1 MRTTTALAT
10 AVVFILTIGTTCL
23 AQTEQPQTGQMGGM
37 MSGQGMMGQGATGQ
51 GMMRQGMMG
60 QGMMG
65 QNMMPGMM
73 MGGMMG
79 KSMVST
85 EDGVVVV
92 MIGNKLYKYD
102 KQLNLK
108 KEVEIEIDYQ
118 GMQNMMMKMQNME
131 TQTGQGTQ
139 Q

>member
-1 MRTTTALAT
+1 MRKTATLAIV
-10 AVVFILTIGTTCL
+10 VVFVLALGTICL
-23 AQTEQPQTGQMGGM
+23 AQTGQQQTGQMGNM

-51 GMMRQGMMG
+51 GMMGQGMMG

-65 QNMMPGMM
+65 QGMM

-79 KSMVST
+79 KSLVST
-85 EDGVVVV
+85 EDGGVVV

-102 KQLNLK
+102 KNLELK

-118 GMQNMMMKMQNME
+118 GMQNMMRKVQNMA
-131 TQTGQGTQ
+131 TQTGQEAQ